1 MASIVKRNNSYSV
14 VYYYKTETGEKR
26 QKWETYKSYD
36 DAFKRKQYLEQSTS
50 NSLFKT
56 LITFEDLVKE
66 FIDLY
71 GKKRWSYSTYS
82 FHIGLIEHYMFPYL
96 KHIKLCDFNHH
107 MLDRFYTT
115 LAETSSVKDPT
126 QLITDHT
133 IIRVHKLLKTIFR
146 QAVLWDCMDI
156 NPADKIILPKCQ
168 YTKRNFLTMEEIDY
182 LLQNATD
189 DLGMSLLIQLS
200 FACSLRKGE
209 ILGLTWN
216 DIDFKN
222 HCINI
227 NKALTVINKDYI
239 NILHN
244 KELLCILPDRI
255 IVPTKT
261 CKVLKSPKTS
271 SSIRKVYVPDT
282 LLKNLALYKQS
293 FSSVQLLKDYPLIF
307 TDAYGYPYGDNYIKE
322 HFDKLLEKCN
332 LPHVVFHSLRH
343 SSITYKLLL
352 TNGDIK
358 SVQGDAGHA
367 QSTMVTELYSHIIDA
382 NRKQVADKFE
392 EAFYRK

>member
-1 MASIVKRNNSYSV
+1 M
-14 VYYYKTETGEKR
+14 
-26 QKWETYKSYD
+26 
-36 DAFKRKQYLEQSTS
+36 LP
-50 NSLFKT
+50 
-56 LITFEDLVKE
+56 
-66 FIDLY
+66 
-71 GKKRWSYSTYS
+71 
-82 FHIGLIEHYMFPYL
+82 HL
-96 KHIKLCDFNHH
+96 KNIKLCDFSHH
-107 MLDRFYTT
+107 MLDRFYTM
-115 LAETSSVKDPT
+115 LAEASSVKYPT
-126 QLITDHT
+126 QSITEHT
-133 IIRVHKLLKTIFR
+133 ITRIHKLLKTIFR
-146 QAVLWDCMDI
+146 QAVLWDCMNT
-156 NPADKIILPKCQ
+156 NPAEKIILPKCQ
-168 YTKRNFLTMEEIDY
+168 CTKRNFLTMEEIDT

-189 DLGMSLLIQLS
+189 DLAMSLLIQLS

-222 HCINI
+222 HCILI
-227 NKALTVINKDYI
+227 NKALTVINKDCI
-239 NILHN
+239 DILRK
-244 KELLCILPDRI
+244 KELLCILPDRT

-261 CKVLKSPKTS
+261 CKVLKSPKTA
-271 SSIRKVYVPDT
+271 SSIRKVYVPNT

-307 TDAYGYPYGDNYIKE
+307 TDAHGYPYGDNYIKE
-322 HFDKLLEKCN
+322 RFDKLLEKSN

-367 QSTMVTELYSHIIDA
+367 QSAMVTELYSHIIDA
-382 NRKQVADKFE
+382 NRRKVADKFE